1 MINYKNNIKIE
12 GRYGTWYEIDRA
24 KASDGRTYIL
34 FESEKYGDE
43 TAYILCILPEDN
55 QIKRKVGKL
64 SGKEY
69 VEIPHEFEVE
79 ETYDPIDVAI
89 EQDLGLDIVEEDE
102 EIEEGYSLKEDVNC
116 EITEEERD
124 TIKNFFQRQQ
134 LLWDN
139 YPEIVDDY
147 FDGDAYVVVM
157 GNSNPTYLGDTRES
171 LSDLCHALNVEY
183 DEDTNNNGSYA
194 KTYTFYHCG
203 DELNEDVDEEDEF
216 LIFKCGDCGKEY
228 KKINIADCKKQ
239 GVYLKPETV
248 TFLYCPDCE
257 EKHRKEAL
265 QEGAEWTTDNTIK
278 YKDIF
283 IRYEGCDGDVDYR
296 QADYIKR
303 RRHFIHYATVY
314 FSFEQ
319 EGNKNIE
326 DLFLEFKISEEDLNI
341 EYGRERWDDPG
352 VYPNGASGYPLPSYE
367 YTTIEGGTLAI
378 DKNDIEPD
386 FYYDGYQVTEEDASK
401 KSGVDKKDLEAIVEL
416 VRDRAYKGL
425 EEDAAP
431 VLVDYLADNYEG
443 EIIDES
449 FNLKEDWE
457 RFDFEDY
464 SDDDVVTVVITDKR
478 FEPLFNKN
486 QKESLRKHNVKIK
499 VQYLDGVVVTGKVG
513 DIIKVCDECHV
524 MNPHKIFI

>member
-43 TAYILCILPEDN
+43 TAHILCILPENN

-69 VEIPHEFEVE
+69 LEIPHEFEVE

-89 EQDLGLDIVEEDE
+89 EQDLGLDIVEEDV
-102 EIEEGYSLKEDVNC
+102 EIEEGCNLKEDANC

-171 LSDLCHALNVEY
+171 LSDLCHALNVKY
-183 DEDTNNNGSYA
+183 DEDTNSRGYFA

-203 DELNEDVDEEDEF
+203 DELNEDIDEEDRF

-228 KKINIADCKKQ
+228 KKINIADYKKQ
-239 GVYLKPETV
+239 CLELASKIDLKPETV

-257 EKHRKEAL
+257 EKHIKEAL
-265 QEGAEWTTDNTIK
+265 QEKAEWTPNNTLK
-278 YKDIF
+278 YKDIS
-283 IRYEGCDGDVDYR
+283 IRYEGCDGYIDYEEVDYK
-296 QADYIKR
+296 KR
-303 RRHFIHYATVY
+303 RRRFIPYATVY

-341 EYGRERWDDPG
+341 EYGRERWEDPG

-401 KSGVDKKDLEAIVEL
+401 NSGVDKKDLEAIVEL

-425 EEDAAP
+425 EEDATP

-443 EIIDES
+443 
-449 FNLKEDWE
+449 
-457 RFDFEDY
+457 
-464 SDDDVVTVVITDKR
+464 DDD
-478 FEPLFNKN
+478 
-486 QKESLRKHNVKIK
+486 
-499 VQYLDGVVVTGKVG
+499 
-513 DIIKVCDECHV
+513 DEWDY
-524 MNPHKIFI
+524 

>member
-55 QIKRKVGKL
+55 QLKRKVGKL

-69 VEIPHEFEVE
+69 LEIPHEFEVE

-89 EQDLGLDIVEEDE
+89 EQDLGLDIVEEDT
-102 EIEEGYSLKEDVNC
+102 EIEEDYSLKEDANC
-116 EITEEERD
+116 EITEDERD

-139 YPEIVDDY
+139 YPEIVDEY
-147 FDGDAYVVVM
+147 FDGDTYVVVM

-203 DELNEDVDEEDEF
+203 DELNENIDEEDEF

-228 KKINIADCKKQ
+228 KKINIADYKKQ
-239 GVYLKPETV
+239 YPEFANLGLKPEV
-248 TFLYCPDCE
+248 RKFLYCPDCE

-265 QEGAEWTTDNTIK
+265 QEGAEWTTNNTIK
-278 YKDIF
+278 YKDIS
-283 IRYEGCDGDVDYR
+283 IRYEGCDGGVGYEKVDYK
-296 QADYIKR
+296 KR
-303 RRHFIHYATVY
+303 GRHFLCYTTVY

-319 EGNKNIE
+319 EGNKDLENLLLDFILNE
-326 DLFLEFKISEEDLNI
+326 DGFGYRYTENGTSYVDLDYYFSWDGHKI
-341 EYGRERWDDPG
+341 
-352 VYPNGASGYPLPSYE
+352 
-367 YTTIEGGTLAI
+367 
-378 DKNDIEPD
+378 
-386 FYYDGYQVTEEDASK
+386 TEEEASK
-401 KSGVDKKDLEAIVEL
+401 LSGVDKKDLEAIVEL

-425 EEDAAP
+425 QEDAIP
-431 VLVDYLADNYEG
+431 VLDEYSADDDEW
-443 EIIDES
+443 EVIDES
-449 FNLKEDWE
+449 FKLKEDWE

-464 SDDDVVTVVITDKR
+464 NDDDVVTVVITDKR
-478 FEPLFNKN
+478 FDPLFNKN

-513 DIIKVCDECHV
+513 DIIKVCDECRV
-524 MNPHKIFI
+524 GNPHKIFI

>member
-1 MINYKNNIKIE
+1 MIDYKNNIRIE

-43 TAYILCILPEDN
+43 TACILCILPEDN
-55 QIKRKVGKL
+55 QLKRKVGKL

-69 VEIPHEFEVE
+69 LEIPHEFEVE

-102 EIEEGYSLKEDVNC
+102 EIEEGYNLKEDVNC

-203 DELNEDVDEEDEF
+203 DELNEDVDEENEF
-216 LIFKCGDCGKEY
+216 IVYKCKDCGKEY
-228 KKINIADCKKQ
+228 NRISIADYKK
-239 GVYLKPETV
+239 KFPELASRGDITPRISAGY
-248 TFLYCPDCE
+248 YCPDCE
-257 EKHRKEAL
+257 EKHRKEAA
-265 QEGAEWTTDNTIK
+265 QERAKWVANNTLK
-278 YKDIF
+278 YKDIS
-283 IRYEGCDGDVDYR
+283 ICYEGAVTDWDKDDGY
-296 QADYIKR
+296 
-303 RRHFIHYATVY
+303 YACVH

-319 EGNKNIE
+319 EGNKDLEN
-326 DLFLEFKISEEDLNI
+326 LFLEFKIREEDLDI
-341 EYGRERWDDPG
+341 EYGRETWDDPG
-352 VYPNGASGYPLPSYE
+352 VYPNGASGYPLPSYD

-378 DKNDIEPD
+378 DKDDIEPD

-401 KSGVDKKDLEAIVEL
+401 KSGVDKKDLEVIVEL

-425 EEDAAP
+425 DKDATP
-431 VLVDYLADNYEG
+431 LLVDYLIDNYEG
-443 EIIDES
+443 EPI
-449 FNLKEDWE
+449 EDG
-457 RFDFEDY
+457 Y
-464 SDDDVVTVVITDKR
+464 DD
-478 FEPLFNKN
+478 
-486 QKESLRKHNVKIK
+486 
-499 VQYLDGVVVTGKVG
+499 
-513 DIIKVCDECHV
+513 
-524 MNPHKIFI
+524 